1 MTVQKPKLLDQVR
14 NAMRV
19 AHYSYRTEQSYI
31 GWIKRYIFFYDK
43 THPQELNHTH
53 IEAFLTHLAVVGKV
67 SASTQNQALS
77 ALLFLYQQVLNIDL
91 PFLDDI
97 TKAKRPK
104 HIPTVLNH
112 SEIKQLFLHLDG
124 IHLLMAKLIYGSGMR
139 LMDCLRLR
147 IKDVDFERKEITIRD
162 GKGSKDRITLLP
174 HSLIEPLQEHLT
186 KVKQQ
191 FERDKYNQL
200 PAVETPFALAK
211 KKPNAGKEWAWYWVF
226 PSKTVSTDPISG
238 IVRRHHTHE
247 KALQRAIKKA
257 SLAANIAKPVST
269 HTLRHS
275 FATHLLQSGYDIRTI
290 QELLGHSDVSTTMI
304 YTHVLNTNGLG
315 VLSPL
320 DE

>member
-1 MTVQKPKLLDQVR
+1 M
-14 NAMRV
+14 
-19 AHYSYRTEQSYI
+19 
-31 GWIKRYIFFYDK
+31 
-43 THPQELNHTH
+43 
-53 IEAFLTHLAVVGKV
+53 
-67 SASTQNQALS
+67 
-77 ALLFLYQQVLNIDL
+77 FLYQQVLNIDL

-97 TKAKRPK
+97 TRAKRPK

-124 IHLLMAKLIYGSGMR
+124 LHLLMAKLIYGSGMR

-147 IKDVDFERKEITIRD
+147 IKDIDFERKEITIRD

-174 HSLIEPLQEHLT
+174 HSLVVPLQEHLI

-191 FERDKYNQL
+191 LERDRYNQL

-211 KKPNAGKEWAWYWVF
+211 KKPNAGKEWSWYWLF
-226 PSKTVSTDPISG
+226 PSKTLSADPISG

-275 FATHLLQSGYDIRTI
+275 FATHLLQSCYDIRTI

-304 YTHVLNTNGLG
+304 YTHVLNTNGRG